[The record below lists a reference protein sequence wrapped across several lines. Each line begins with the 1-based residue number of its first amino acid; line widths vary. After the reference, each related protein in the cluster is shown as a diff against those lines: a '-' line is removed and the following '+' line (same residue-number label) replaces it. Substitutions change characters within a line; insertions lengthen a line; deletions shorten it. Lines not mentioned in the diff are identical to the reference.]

1 MNIKDLN
8 LQIRKGELDH
18 FYIFYGDEI
27 GLQNLYIQQLSKG
40 KVAQRVDD
48 FASIMKK
55 VTTKNTVF
63 GKADDDRVYII
74 RDDSTFMKTE
84 KAWDIEIKSGIVI
97 LLVTTLDKRSKF
109 YKHFKDKAIEFK
121 PAPTGQCIKLLKGH
135 ITGAIGDLEYFIESC
150 NNDYNTIF
158 SNLDKIKRLGYKEVT
173 RQLIDDLIVKAD
185 NGNVFDLATFVI
197 RQDSVGA
204 ITELNKIL
212 GAGENAIGILSVLYN
227 RLKECIL
234 VEGYRGEYNIAKSTG
249 LNPWVCKSILAD
261 NNIQPAALL
270 HGLRIVDKYDRGIK
284 MGIYEPQ
291 AAATGCVIELLDL

>member
-63 GKADDDRVYII
+63 GKANDDRVYII
-74 RDDSTFMKTE
+74 RDDSIFMKTE

-97 LLVTTLDKRSKF
+97 LLVTALDKRSKF
-109 YKHFKDKAIEFK
+109 YKHFKDKTIEFK
-121 PAPTGQCIKLLKGH
+121 PASTGQCVKLLKGH
-135 ITGAIGDLEYFIESC
+135 ITGAVGDLEYFVESC

-158 SNLDKIKRLGYKEVT
+158 SNLDKLKRLGYKEVT

-185 NGNVFDLATFVI
+185 NGNVFDLATYVI
-197 RQDSVGA
+197 RQDGVGA

-234 VEGYRGEYNIAKSTG
+234 VEGYRGEYNIAKATG

-261 NNIQPAALL
+261 NNIQSAALL
-270 HGLRIVDKYDRGIK
+270 HALRIVDKYDRGIK

-291 AAATGCVIELLDL
+291 AAATGCVIEILDL

>member
-18 FYIFYGDEI
+18 FYIFYGDEV
-27 GLQNLYIQQLSKG
+27 GLQNLYIRQLGKG
-40 KVAQRVDD
+40 RAVQRVED
-48 FASIMKK
+48 FASILRK
-55 VTTKNTVF
+55 VMTKNTAF
-63 GKADDDRVYII
+63 GKVDDNTVYII
-74 RDDSTFMKTE
+74 RDDTTFMKTE
-84 KAWDIEIKSGIVI
+84 KAWDVEIHCGIVI

-109 YKHFKDKAIEFK
+109 YKHFKDRAIEFK
-121 PAPTGQCIKLLKGH
+121 PAPTAQCVKLLNGH
-135 ITGAIGDLEYFIESC
+135 ITGAIGDLEYFVESC

-158 SNLDKIKRLGYKEVT
+158 SNVDKIQRLGYKEIT

-185 NGNVFDLATFVI
+185 NGNVFDLATCVI
-197 RQDSVGA
+197 RKDNVGA

-249 LNPWVCKSILAD
+249 LNPWVCKNILAD
-261 NNIQPAALL
+261 NKIQPAALL

-284 MGIYEPQ
+284 LGKYEPQ

>member
-97 LLVTTLDKRSKF
+97 LRL
-109 YKHFKDKAIEFK
+109 HF
-121 PAPTGQCIKLLKGH
+121 LL
-135 ITGAIGDLEYFIESC
+135 
-150 NNDYNTIF
+150 
-158 SNLDKIKRLGYKEVT
+158 
-173 RQLIDDLIVKAD
+173 
-185 NGNVFDLATFVI
+185 NV
-197 RQDSVGA
+197 
-204 ITELNKIL
+204 
-212 GAGENAIGILSVLYN
+212 Y
-227 RLKECIL
+227 
-234 VEGYRGEYNIAKSTG
+234 Y
-249 LNPWVCKSILAD
+249 
-261 NNIQPAALL
+261 
-270 HGLRIVDKYDRGIK
+270 
-284 MGIYEPQ
+284 
-291 AAATGCVIELLDL
+291 